1 MIEEKKNDEKFQ
13 IIDVRTSEEFQA
25 GAMEGAININLY
37 EPNFQEE
44 LKKLDK
50 AKTYLIYC
58 RSGSRSKVVLEVMEQ
73 LGFETVYE
81 LDAIMGAKSK
91 TTWWE
96 EYERIKKNV
105 DFLIK
110 NLEKNKPAMKPSVCK
125 LCPWYG
131 SCKRWCEENNDLSLI
146 F

>member
-1 MIEEKKNDEKFQ
+1 MPKSISAEEARKLIEEKKNDEKFQ

-81 LDAIMGAKSK
+81 LDCGIM
-91 TTWWE
+91 
-96 EYERIKKNV
+96 N
-105 DFLIK
+105 F
-110 NLEKNKPAMKPSVCK
+110 
-125 LCPWYG
+125 
-131 SCKRWCEENNDLSLI
+131 
-146 F
+146 